1 MNKITDWFE
10 SLEQRERLLVTI
22 GAVFVLLTL
31 FYLLLLEP
39 TAHRLKQAKSK
50 YLSAQQQ
57 LAFMQE
63 THSTAERL
71 KKQPQLGAKQII
83 APENLLSYLDS
94 SMKRYRINT
103 QLNSI
108 SPAKDNGANLR
119 FDNVEYN
126 KLMQWLG
133 NLYFQNGINVESIN
147 IAPTK
152 NPGMVKATMLL
163 M

>member
-1 MNKITDWFE
+1 MKQVFDWFE
-10 SLEQRERLLVTI
+10 SLEQRERLLVSI
-22 GAVFVLLTL
+22 GVIFVLLTL

-39 TAHRLKQAKSK
+39 TANRLKNAKNK
-50 YLSAQQQ
+50 HVAAQELLS
-57 LAFMQE
+57 FMQQ
-63 THSTAERL
+63 TKTTVDTL
-71 KKQPQLGAKQII
+71 KKQPRATKQMI

-94 SMKRYRINT
+94 SMKRYGINT

-108 SPAKDNGANLR
+108 SPGKDSGANLR

-152 NPGMVKATMLL
+152 NPGMVKATMLV